1 MEVNSSLITRT
12 RESLCLYFTRALVDD
27 TDEAMITSS
36 SAPGS
41 DCHSDFSDLEE
52 SDLPSK

>member
-1 MEVNSSLITRT
+1 MIRQK
-12 RESLCLYFTRALVDD
+12 
-27 TDEAMITSS
+27 ITSG

-52 SDLPSK
+52 SDLPSD

>member
-1 MEVNSSLITRT
+1 MCAQK
-12 RESLCLYFTRALVDD
+12 LCLYFTCALVDNA
-27 TDEAMITSS
+27 DETVITSGS
-36 SAPGS
+36 TPGS